1 MAKQG
6 LAARRAARDLMT
18 AVTGDRRMLGEAM
31 DEILAPLGPQDRAR
45 AQRLATEALRWA
57 GRADRLIGPYLRQR
71 PPESVLNTLRLALWE
86 MLGDGAPTHAVV
98 DSAVELVRAEP
109 DTKRMAGMANAVLR
123 NVLRGEPDWNALP
136 VPPLPKW
143 LRKPLVADYG
153 KEVVAAIEA
162 AHARGAPVDVTPK
175 AGRGEAVAAAT
186 GGLLLPTGSVRL
198 PEGVQV
204 SALPGFA
211 EGDWWVQDAA
221 AALPVRVLDPKPGE
235 RVLDLCAAPGGK
247 TLQLA
252 DAGAQV
258 TALDISGARLKRLH
272 ENLARTGLTATVVE
286 ADALSWKGDGVFDAV
301 LLDAPCSATGT
312 IRRHPDLPFA
322 KAGSDLT
329 ELLALQARLI
339 DRALD
344 LTRPGGRVLFCTC
357 SLLKDEGE
365 RQVIAALA
373 RHPGLSAVP
382 EEVTGLDPAWHSDEG
397 GLRLRPDFWPDAGG
411 LDGFYIARLQKPE

>member
-1 MAKQG
+1 
-6 LAARRAARDLMT
+6 
-18 AVTGDRRMLGEAM
+18 
-31 DEILAPLGPQDRAR
+31 
-45 AQRLATEALRWA
+45 
-57 GRADRLIGPYLRQR
+57 
-71 PPESVLNTLRLALWE
+71 
-86 MLGDGAPTHAVV
+86 MLGDGAPSHAVV
-98 DSAVELVRAEP
+98 DSAVELVRGDP

-123 NVLRGEPDWNALP
+123 NVLRGEPDWAALP
-136 VPPLPKW
+136 VPSLPKW

-162 AHARGAPVDVTPK
+162 AHVRGAPVDVTPK
-175 AGRGEAVAAAT
+175 AGRAEAVAAAT
-186 GGLLLPTGSVRL
+186 GGTVLPTGSVRL

-204 SALPGFA
+204 STLPGFA
-211 EGDWWVQDAA
+211 EGEWWVQDAA

-252 DAGAQV
+252 DAGAEV
-258 TALDISGARLKRLH
+258 TALDISAARLDRVR

-286 ADALSWKGDGVFDAV
+286 ADALAWEDAGGFDAV

-329 ELLALQARLI
+329 DLLSPQARLI

-344 LTRPGGRVLFCTC
+344 LTRPGGCVVYCTC

-365 RQVIAALA
+365 RQVTAALA
-373 RHPGLSAVP
+373 RHPGLAVVSAEFP
-382 EEVTGLDPAWHSDEG
+382 WLDPAWRTDEG
-397 GLRLRPDFWPDAGG
+397 GLRLRPDVWPESGG
-411 LDGFYIARLQKPE
+411 LDGFFIARFRKPG

>member
-18 AVTGDRRMLGEAM
+18 AVTEDRRLLSEVMPEV
-31 DEILAPLGPQDRAR
+31 LAPLAPPDRAR

-57 GRADRLIGPYLRQR
+57 GRSDRLIGPYLRQR
-71 PPESVLNTLRLALWE
+71 PPEPVLNALRLALWE
-86 MLGDGAPTHAVV
+86 MLGDGAPSHAVV
-98 DSAVELVRAEP
+98 DSAVELVRGDP

-123 NVLRGEPDWNALP
+123 NVLRGEPDWAALP
-136 VPPLPKW
+136 APPLPKW

-175 AGRGEAVAAAT
+175 GGRAEAVAAAT
-186 GGLLLPTGSVRL
+186 GGTVLPTGSVRL

-211 EGDWWVQDAA
+211 EGEWWVQDAA

-252 DAGAQV
+252 DAGAEV
-258 TALDISGARLKRLH
+258 TALDISAARLERVR
-272 ENLARTGLTATVVE
+272 ENLARTGLTTTIVE
-286 ADALSWKGDGVFDAV
+286 ADALTWDGASGFDAI

-322 KAGSDLT
+322 KAGNDLT
-329 ELLALQARLI
+329 DLLSLQARLI

-344 LTRPGGRVLFCTC
+344 LTRPGGRVVYCTC

-365 RQVIAALA
+365 RQVTAALA
-373 RHPGLSAVP
+373 RQPGLTVVP
-382 EEVTGLDPAWHSDEG
+382 ADVPGLDPAWRSDEG
-397 GLRLRPDFWPDAGG
+397 GLRLRPDFWPEAGG
-411 LDGFYIARLQKPE
+411 LDGFFIARLQKAL